1 MLYSLGGPKLKRKW
15 AVAVQKASITTVPCI
30 THHPSQKLLCITIGS
45 QQHDQVRQKF
55 EARKGRTETTHPDL
69 TRTFYKQE
77 RTCITQTMECSL
89 LYTYLTNQSSNLPP
103 DRSCTFSG
111 QGEECVPDVLCVLKI
126 AANRVD
132 IPVSLGV
139 VLLRMSLIKVKVS
152 RHIFC
157 AAHANVQTVAH

>member
-1 MLYSLGGPKLKRKW
+1 MHNS
-15 AVAVQKASITTVPCI
+15 A
-30 THHPSQKLLCITIGS
+30 
-45 QQHDQVRQKF
+45 
-55 EARKGRTETTHPDL
+55 
-69 TRTFYKQE
+69 
-77 RTCITQTMECSL
+77 TQTMECSL

-111 QGEECVPDVLCVLKI
+111 QGEEHIPDVLCVLKI
-126 AANRVD
+126 AANRLD

-157 AAHANVQTVAH
+157 AEHANLQTVAHRQEERARSGEDKSVAELQQTQV